1 MLILAVPQVNMP
13 DPAGPPVKTLSSVGQ
28 LTLFLGAMSA
38 LTLPLT
44 LPQTP
49 TPTPT
54 PSAAFDPTL
63 TTTARSLTLPLL
75 FLPFTTLLV
84 ELPS

>member
-49 TPTPT
+49 TP
-54 PSAAFDPTL
+54 SAAFNPTL

>member
-49 TPTPT
+49 TPTP
-54 PSAAFDPTL
+54 SAAFNPTL